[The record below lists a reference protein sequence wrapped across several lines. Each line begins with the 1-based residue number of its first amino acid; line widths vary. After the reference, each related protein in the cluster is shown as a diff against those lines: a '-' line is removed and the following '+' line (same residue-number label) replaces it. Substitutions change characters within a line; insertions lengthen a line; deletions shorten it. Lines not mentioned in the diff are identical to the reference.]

1 MEEINIL
8 EFWQYLKKRWSYFLV
23 FLLFLFVS
31 GILFTIIIKTP
42 MYQSTTSLT
51 LSGVDKGDTKL
62 TTNDVTFN
70 TKMVPTYQEVLKSR
84 RVLEQVIDNL
94 NIDKSISE
102 LASNITL
109 KSVTDSIVL
118 KITVIDSDRILSKDI
133 ANELAVVFS
142 SEIQNMYNIKNVII
156 LDKAIVSEVPYNIN
170 YIKSFVMSL
179 VLGIF
184 GAFIILF
191 VLYYFD
197 NTIKSVE
204 QVEDKF
210 DLIVLGGVPNCN
222 VGKTNGRKKRK

>member
-1 MEEINIL
+1 MAI
-8 EFWQYLKKRWSYFLV
+8 FKKRWSYFLV